1 MFTIFLCVKVLICL
15 LSPGGPVLNLGANQL
30 ACHRRLILPLVLKCR
45 LSLRRSHDG
54 EVITS
59 KILMSHWLMHQ
70 SVNIHI
76 VSWAN
81 LRPVCIKEAPNLV
94 ACVNRGHFVVSCEEV
109 WAGGKWFHCGWF
121 VLFCWKSHLL
131 QYKTTVNPS
140 CGSVDVGSS
149 QYMWMLSSTAHTHT
163 YGRSLKKSCVCAPFN
178 PLSECSGGN
187 WRLCCSVFAPLY
199 MLKWILWGF
208 LFPTW
213 RTPINESN
221 LEHSKQAS
229 SSRTNNHIDRIENTS
244 EIQLWPCWI
253 CCLSVSTQQGAHVKG

>member
-1 MFTIFLCVKVLICL
+1 MAAEVCEGLSLHCPRIVLSVCRCLTCTHTDAFDRHIFSLTVNIFLVRSTFPSLLFPKSFPHNFLTLQVSLSSTGPLIILFLILILFFLFFNTPILMFTIFLCVKVLICL

-149 QYMWMLSSTAHTHT
+149 QYMWMLSSTARTH
-163 YGRSLKKSCVCAPFN
+163 VW
-178 PLSECSGGN
+178 SES
-187 WRLCCSVFAPLY
+187 
-199 MLKWILWGF
+199 
-208 LFPTW
+208 
-213 RTPINESN
+213 
-221 LEHSKQAS
+221 
-229 SSRTNNHIDRIENTS
+229 
-244 EIQLWPCWI
+244 
-253 CCLSVSTQQGAHVKG
+253 

>member
-163 YGRSLKKSCVCAPFN
+163 YGRSYVYALHSIRCQNAAGEIDGSAAA
-178 PLSECSGGN
+178 LLL
-187 WRLCCSVFAPLY
+187 R
-199 MLKWILWGF
+199 
-208 LFPTW
+208 PTCW
-213 RTPINESN
+213 NESSEDFFSPRGGHRSMKAIWN
-221 LEHSKQAS
+221 IVNRQAAPGQ
-229 SSRTNNHIDRIENTS
+229 TTI
-244 EIQLWPCWI
+244 
-253 CCLSVSTQQGAHVKG
+253 